1 VRRVS
6 ESVRSTRFA
15 GLGAALAFA
24 FAPLA
29 ASAVPLPG
37 QAAPDFSLPAPD
49 HKAVKLAAL
58 RGHAVYVNFF
68 ASWCGPCNV
77 EAPSILQLR
86 EKYASAGLEIVGIDE
101 LDAPGQGEAFQKK
114 YHDPFGLVAIDD
126 SGNVGR
132 TYGAIGLPVH
142 IFINRHGIVTT
153 YRQGEMD
160 PGQIEAAI
168 KDALK

>member
-1 VRRVS
+1 MRRVS
-6 ESVRSTRFA
+6 KLVHVERLA
-15 GLGAALAFA
+15 GLGAALALA
-24 FAPLA
+24 VAPLA
-29 ASAVPLPG
+29 ASAVPLAG

-49 HKAVKLAAL
+49 HKTVKLAAL
-58 RGHAVYVNFF
+58 KGHAVYVNFF

-86 EKYASAGLEIVGIDE
+86 EKYAPEGLEIVGVDE

-114 YHDPFGLVAIDD
+114 YHDPFAFVAVDD
-126 SGNVGR
+126 SGTVGR

-142 IFINRHGIVTT
+142 VFINRRGIVTT
-153 YRQGEMD
+153 YRQGEME
-160 PGQIEAAI
+160 PAQIEAAI